1 MRRMGIFLILCM
13 ILTTTVF
20 AAGNVTQMQSNTTVH
35 SSGKCDVTLTV
46 QLNLDEVPAQLVFP
60 LPAQAKNISLN
71 GGVARTSLSG
81 NVRNVDLKG
90 YVHFAGSQ
98 TFVIRYEL
106 PDAITAQKNGQ
117 LQLSLELL
125 SGFAYPIEHMSFD
138 IALPGPPERKPV
150 FVSTYYQEAVDS
162 LMDYCVDG
170 STIRCSFNQG
180 LKDHESLTMTLNV
193 SETLFPQPLIKQWH
207 LNGDDVAMYLCA
219 AAALIYWLLFLR
231 TLPPRRLRRT
241 QEPVGLTAGELGCCL
256 TAQGVDFTAMVI
268 SWAQMGYLLIQ
279 LEDNGRVLLHK
290 RMEMGNE
297 RKDYEVRC
305 FHALFG
311 RRKTVDGTG
320 HHFARLANKAGKTIP
335 NARDYYLSSSGNP
348 NIFRVFSVGI
358 GISGGISMALALVND
373 TAWQV
378 ILGLLLSVLG
388 AVLSWQIHTAVGVW
402 HLRKKMPLLI
412 SLAASCLWL
421 LVSALSGEWGVAAF
435 VLGCQWL
442 AGFACAYGG
451 RRSETGRLGMSEI
464 LGLRRYLKTVPKEEL
479 QRILRSNPEYY
490 YRMAPYALALGV
502 DKAFA
507 RQMGSLKLSE
517 CTYLTTGMD
526 GHLTAREWNRL
537 LQEVVK
543 ALDAQQQYM
552 ALKQW
557 LRR

>member
-1 MRRMGIFLILCM
+1 MRRIGIFFILCLL
-13 ILTTTVF
+13 LTTSVL
-20 AAGNVTQMQSNTTVH
+20 AAGTVTQMQSNTTVH
-35 SSGKCDVTLTV
+35 SNGKCDVTLTL
-46 QLNLDEVPAQLVFP
+46 QLSLDEVPAELLFP

-71 GGVARTSLSG
+71 GGAARTSLSG
-81 NVRNVDLKG
+81 NVRNVNLRG

-117 LQLSLELL
+117 LLLTLELL
-125 SGFAYPIEHMSFD
+125 SGFAYPIENMSFD
-138 IALPGPPERKPV
+138 IALPGAPEKRPE
-150 FVSTYYQEAVDS
+150 FISTYHQEAADT
-162 LMDYCVDG
+162 LINYTLNGTTMH
-170 STIRCSFNQG
+170 CSFQQG
-180 LKDHESLTMTLNV
+180 LKDHESLTMTLAV
-193 SETLFPQPLIKQWH
+193 SETHFPQPLIKRWR
-207 LNGDDVAMYLCA
+207 LSTDDIGMYLCA

-231 TLPPRRLRRT
+231 NLPPRRLRRT

-256 TAQGVDFTAMVI
+256 TGQGVDFTMMVV

-297 RKDYEVRC
+297 RKDFEVRC
-305 FHALFG
+305 FRTLFG

-320 HHFARLANKAGKTIP
+320 HHYARLASKAAKTVP
-335 NARDYYLSSSGNP
+335 NARDYYLKYSGNP
-348 NIFRVFSVGI
+348 NIFRLFCVGI
-358 GISGGISMALALVND
+358 GIFGGISMGLALVND

-378 ILGLLLSVLG
+378 ILGILLSTLG
-388 AVLSWQIHTAVGVW
+388 AVLSWQIHAAVGAW
-402 HLRKKMPLLI
+402 HLRRKMPLVL
-412 SLAASCLWL
+412 SVAASVLWL

-451 RRSETGRLGMSEI
+451 RRSEGGRLGMSEI
-464 LGLRRYLKTVPKEEL
+464 LGLRRYLKTVSKEEL
-479 QRILRSNPEYY
+479 QQILRSNPEYY

-507 RQMGSLKLSE
+507 RQMGNIRLPE

-526 GHLTAREWNRL
+526 GHMTAREWNQL
-537 LQEVVK
+537 LLDVVK
-543 ALDAQQQYM
+543 ILDERQQSM
-552 ALKQW
+552 ALKKW
-557 LRR
+557 FGK